1 MRKMKCKYCGDI
13 ILNIEDLFSI
23 FEKTS
28 TGIEKK
34 VNLHQYCCNEYI
46 KLIEYKKYEVK
57 WFNEIYEHIKELL
70 LYTSEQKL
78 PKFLIVRIQ
87 DLRNGTI
94 IERGIGRVNKS
105 KEGYPYQ
112 IILDTFL
119 DNGDA
124 IRWSFANKTFKTE
137 NQKINYMMAIIDS
150 NINNNYIS
158 FKNQLETSEIKQ
170 RDNIIEEEQI
180 IENNIQN
187 NLIIQSKF
195 IPKQKN
201 GISSFLNDDEL

>member
-1 MRKMKCKYCGDI
+1 MRKIKCKYCGEMI
-13 ILNIEDLFSI
+13 VNIEDLFSI
-23 FEKTS
+23 FETNSIGKEQKIS
-28 TGIEKK
+28 
-34 VNLHQYCCNEYI
+34 LHQHCCNQYTE
-46 KLIEYKKYEVK
+46 LMEYKKYEVK

-78 PKFLIVRIQ
+78 PKSLIIRIQ

-124 IRWSFANKTFKTE
+124 IRWSFANKTFETE

-158 FKNQLETSEIKQ
+158 FKNKLETSEIKQ
-170 RDNIIEEEQI
+170 RDNIIEEEKI
-180 IENNIQN
+180 LENNIQN
-187 NLIIQSKF
+187 NLIIQNKI
-195 IPKQKN
+195 IPKHKN
-201 GISSFLNDDEL
+201 GISSFLNDDEF